1 MTDLLTML
9 DVGSFLI
16 ILLILLVFRH
26 IVDDNDPVVF
36 EEEIVIDR
44 DVLRKIM

>member
-1 MTDLLTML
+1 ML

-16 ILLILLVFRH
+16 IVLILLVVRH
-26 IVDDNDPVVF
+26 IVDDNDPEVF